1 MSKIEMDSFKNET
14 NKIFF
19 TRNILHLNTENT
31 EDIYLAVGTKRLCYY
46 LAPDP
51 LFPTDITKKIFAFTT
66 IQPGETNSQG
76 ISSFPLSITI
86 IE

>member
-14 NKIFF
+14 NKLFF
-19 TRNILHLNTENT
+19 TRNLLYLNTENQ
-31 EDIYLAVGTKRLCYY
+31 EDIHLAIGTKRLCYY

-66 IQPGETNSQG
+66 IQPGENNSQG

>member
-19 TRNILHLNTENT
+19 TRNILHLNTENN
-31 EDIYLAVGTKRLCYY
+31 EDIHLAVGTKRLCYY
-46 LAPDP
+46 LAQDP